1 MPRKERTLR
10 IRKSTPSLGKERL
23 SRLQRIEENRGK
35 QYNHPKLGPGN
46 IMENFH
52 NIGVAWGAI
61 LSSYAGCKIENVPP
75 HIVSHMMA
83 ALKAI
88 RAVVPSAYQQDD
100 YDDMLNYVKFAARL
114 DPQNKDGDKQ

>member
-1 MPRKERTLR
+1 
-10 IRKSTPSLGKERL
+10 
-23 SRLQRIEENRGK
+23 
-35 QYNHPKLGPGN
+35 
-46 IMENFH
+46 
-52 NIGVAWGAI
+52 
-61 LSSYAGCKIENVPP
+61 
-75 HIVSHMMA
+75 MMA